1 MKDLQ
6 LIRPSELCDLLS
18 ISIATLY
25 RWEAQGELPIK
36 KVKIG
41 PGAVGFRKED
51 VEAWI
56 KESTVSDSN
65 N

>member
-18 ISIATLY
+18 ISIPTLY
-25 RWEAQGELPIK
+25 RWEAQGKLPIK

-41 PGAVGFRKED
+41 PGAVGFRRED

-56 KESTVSDSN
+56 EESTEEKN
-65 N
+65 T

>member
-18 ISIATLY
+18 ISIPTLY
-25 RWEAQGELPIK
+25 RWESQGKLPIK
-36 KVKIG
+36 KVRIG
-41 PGAVGFRKED
+41 PGAVGFKRCE

-56 KESTVSDSN
+56 EESTE
-65 N
+65 